1 MKMKYRR
8 LLLVDDHAEVLKRIG
23 ARLAYEDDILVAG
36 EARTGVDAIRLV
48 EEVDPDVILID
59 PVMQDGMG
67 MEILKRIREMFPLIS
82 IVVLTSIV
90 DAALNVELKKLGI
103 NDVLEKSVDSDALV
117 EMVRAVNSQSIT

>member
-1 MKMKYRR
+1 MKYRR